1 MLGLGALGA
10 RILARITFLASTF
23 GLYYK
28 NDLNINKS
36 TKERIKK
43 MSIFELSRK
52 SLIVMLL
59 SMMALVMLP
68 GCSSTE
74 EVPATD
80 TGTAPPTESG
90 GDDVGYN
97 ECVLACGDGDPS
109 CIAACAAE
117 IGN

>member
-1 MLGLGALGA
+1 M
-10 RILARITFLASTF
+10 
-23 GLYYK
+23 
-28 NDLNINKS
+28 NH
-36 TKERIKK
+36 
-43 MSIFELSRK
+43 FELSRK

-97 ECVLACGDGDPS
+97 QCVLGCGDDNVD

>member
-1 MLGLGALGA
+1 M
-10 RILARITFLASTF
+10 
-23 GLYYK
+23 
-28 NDLNINKS
+28 N
-36 TKERIKK
+36 
-43 MSIFELSRK
+43 IFELSRK

-59 SMMALVMLP
+59 SLMALVMLP
-68 GCSSTE
+68 ACSSTE
-74 EVPATD
+74 EVPATE

-97 ECVLACGDGDPS
+97 QCILSCGDSNPD